1 MAFFTSLFDDE
12 LAVSFQT
19 EPLELLVLENSLF
32 CLV

>member
-19 EPLELLVLENSLF
+19 EPLELLVLENS
-32 CLV
+32 